1 MRDLRTKLKLES
13 TINAMIKKLLYFAL
27 ACGMLAGCNKGIDEP
42 SVIEVGSD
50 AEMRTATI
58 KLSVKGQHK
67 TKALA
72 IGALDEDAVDRIDVY
87 EFDCGSQGYW
97 DILPNHIVLTDA
109 QLTAG
114 EFNLYNPTNSRRAYL
129 LYANLPE
136 AVAEKLANTRGNQ
149 FYNLRLR
156 TMDLYDGTGGIPM
169 GGTAYVI
176 YSQNQTVEVSLERFF
191 YRVDVGE
198 IVADFDDSSL
208 MSKDVFVK
216 NVALINTAN
225 VIMMGGDYLSY
236 LRHDTIGSAIFGP
249 QMTTTEDKPFFG
261 GLETVRIGYRVE
273 DNTSYSCW
281 IPSTNTTSST
291 TSMMNKNKYSA
302 AGVLNIT
309 ATDTWLTNT
318 VHSYNIA
325 SGEGRICSSTN
336 PSLSHTL
343 TVNKSLYAMKG
354 CTNFGSYPILSTSN
368 DQNGFPKLVVEL
380 SINGKSYFYPI
391 QMYCPM
397 HNVAYEISRITLK
410 SLGSAYSNFYEIKVA
425 AEVEMSVADWDET
438 EINNINV
445 GYTDDTGTAIY

>member
-1 MRDLRTKLKLES
+1 MACLG
-13 TINAMIKKLLYFAL
+13 IL
-27 ACGMLAGCNKGIDEP
+27 AAGVSCNKEIPGPAGNEGNYEI
-42 SVIEVGSD
+42 GT
-50 AEMRTATI
+50 EMKTATF
-58 KLSVKGQHK
+58 KLNVKGQQK
-67 TKALA
+67 TKARA
-72 IGALDEDAVDRIDVY
+72 IGALDEDAINRIDIF

-97 DILPNHIVLTDA
+97 DHLPEHYVLTSA
-109 QLTAG
+109 EIAAG
-114 EFNLYNPTNSRRAYL
+114 EFSLYSPTNTRKGYL
-129 LYANLPE
+129 MYANLPA
-136 AVAEKLANTRGNQ
+136 AVAEKMANTRGAQ
-149 FYNLRLR
+149 FYSLNIRVQ
-156 TMDLYDGTGGIPM
+156 DLYDGSGGIPM
-169 GGTAYVI
+169 GGSVYV
-176 YSQNQTVEVSLERFF
+176 YYDQDKNVSVSMERFF

-225 VIMMGGDYLSY
+225 VIMMGGDYLSS
-236 LRHDTIGSAIFGP
+236 LRQDTIGSAIFGP

-354 CTNFGSYPILSTSN
+354 CTYFGSYPILSTSN